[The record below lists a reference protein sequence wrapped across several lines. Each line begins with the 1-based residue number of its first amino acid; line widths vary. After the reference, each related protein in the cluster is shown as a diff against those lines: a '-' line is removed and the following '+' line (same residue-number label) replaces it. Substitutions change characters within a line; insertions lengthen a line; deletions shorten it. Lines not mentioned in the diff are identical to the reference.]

1 MARAQSIALPL
12 ELRSILANL
21 SSAEVADDQEW
32 ILTLMRKQ
40 GPTVISLLWRMLG
53 SEADTLDAYQSTV
66 CKLIAQGR
74 EAIGANPG
82 GYFYRAA
89 MNAGIEMLR
98 VRKRRREQW
107 PAVVDSRARR
117 EEWPDSSARFDQRE
131 SVERMREA
139 IAKLPPHLRDTIVLR
154 EMAELPYQQVAAI
167 LGITVGTARLY
178 RRQAVVRLA
187 DLLGQEEHS

>member
-1 MARAQSIALPL
+1 MARAHSIALPL
-12 ELRSILANL
+12 ELRSVLANL

-40 GPTVISLLWRMLG
+40 GPTIVSLLWRMLG
-53 SEADTLDAYQSTV
+53 SEQDTLDAYQSTV

-74 EAIGANPG
+74 DAIGANPG

-107 PAVVDSRARR
+107 PAIVDSHTRR
-117 EEWPDSSARFDQRE
+117 ETRPDESACFDQRE
-131 SVERMREA
+131 TVERMREA

-187 DLLGQEEHS
+187 DLLGQEEHP